1 MTSLRPALVVLL
13 LCSGCGPKPDETGDL
28 KSQVISLP
36 GGGQILAQVVM
47 SRGEMARGMMFREA
61 LPQGRGM
68 LFVHAK
74 PAPYVYW
81 MSNVKVPLDIIFMD
95 SSRHIVEIS
104 ADTPPCTKKP
114 AECPV
119 YGGHTS
125 EQFVLELRAGEAQR
139 LGLRQGQTL
148 SF

>member
-1 MTSLRPALVVLL
+1 MTSLRPALLVLL
-13 LCSGCGPKPDETGDL
+13 FCAGCGLKPDETGDL
-28 KSQVISLP
+28 NSQVITLP
-36 GGGQILAQVVM
+36 GGGQIRAQVVM
-47 SRGEMARGMMFREA
+47 TQGEMESGMKFREA

-68 LFVHAK
+68 LFVHTK

-95 SSRHIVEIS
+95 SSRRIVEIS

-119 YGGHTS
+119 YGGHNS

-139 LGLRQGQTL
+139 LGLRRGHTL
-148 SF
+148 AF

>member
-1 MTSLRPALVVLL
+1 MTSLRPACLVLL
-13 LCSGCGPKPDETGDL
+13 LLVGCGSKPNERADL
-28 KSQVISLP
+28 NSQVILLP
-36 GGGQILAQVVM
+36 GGGQIRAQVVM
-47 SRGEMARGMMFREA
+47 TQGEMENGMKFRDA

-68 LFVHAK
+68 LFVHTK

-81 MSNVKVPLDIIFMD
+81 MSSVKVPLDIIFMD
-95 SSRHIVEIS
+95 SGRRIVEIS

-114 AECPV
+114 ADCPV

-139 LGLRQGQTL
+139 LGLHQGQTL
-148 SF
+148 AF

>member
-1 MTSLRPALVVLL
+1 MTSLSPVLL
-13 LCSGCGPKPDETGDL
+13 VLSFCIGCGSKPDDVEDL
-28 KSQVISLP
+28 NMQVITLP
-36 GGGQILAQVVM
+36 AGGQIRAQVVM
-47 SRGEMARGMMFREA
+47 TQGEMESGMKFRDA

-68 LFVHAK
+68 LFVHK
-74 PAPYVYW
+74 SPAPYVYW

-95 SSRHIVEIS
+95 SSHRIVEVS

-114 AECPV
+114 ADCPV
-119 YGGHTS
+119 YGGHTN

-139 LGLRQGQTL
+139 LGLHQGQAL

>member
-1 MTSLRPALVVLL
+1 MTSLRPAFVVLL
-13 LCSGCGPKPDETGDL
+13 FCAGCGPKPDETGDL
-28 KSQVISLP
+28 SSQVITLP
-36 GGGQILAQVVM
+36 GGGQIRAQVVM
-47 SRGEMARGMMFREA
+47 TQGEMESGMKFREA

-68 LFVHAK
+68 LFVHTK

-81 MSNVKVPLDIIFMD
+81 MSNVKVPLDIVFMD
-95 SSRHIVEIS
+95 SSRRIVEIS
-104 ADTPPCTKKP
+104 ADAPPCTKKP
-114 AECPV
+114 ADCPV

-148 SF
+148 AF